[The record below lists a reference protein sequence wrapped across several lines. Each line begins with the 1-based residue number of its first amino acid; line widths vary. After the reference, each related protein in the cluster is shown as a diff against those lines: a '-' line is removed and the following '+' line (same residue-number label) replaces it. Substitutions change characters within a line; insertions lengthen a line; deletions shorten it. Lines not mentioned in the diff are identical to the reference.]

1 MPITK
6 IKETCDLKTC
16 VLCRQSLE
24 GWMTLIEANRKNLYF
39 KKGEVIFE
47 EGQAVKGIYFLFSGI
62 VKVHKPWGKEKELIL
77 HFAKKGD
84 MVGYRGL
91 GNKKT
96 YPVTATALEPVT
108 VCFIDLAFFE
118 STLQVNHQLTY
129 YLLKFYTNELQE
141 AENRMRNLAHMD
153 VKGRIAESLLVLKK
167 RFGQGKDGYIKITVS
182 RQDMASF
189 AGTTYETL
197 FRTMNELVNDK
208 LIRIT
213 GKKIAILKD
222 PALEAL
228 SANKEVD

>member
-1 MPITK
+1 M
-6 IKETCDLKTC
+6 KETHDCDLKTC
-16 VLCRQSLE
+16 FLCSQSLD
-24 GWMTLIEANRKNLYF
+24 GWLPLIASNRKNLHF

-47 EGQAVKGIYFLFSGI
+47 EGKAVEGIYFLFDGI
-62 VKVHKPWGKEKELIL
+62 VKVHKAWGKEKELIL

-84 MVGYRGL
+84 MIGYRGL

-108 VCFIDLAFFE
+108 VCFIDLVFFE

-129 YLLKFYTNELQE
+129 HLLKFYTNELQE

-213 GKKIAILKD
+213 GKQIAILKEA
-222 PALEAL
+222 ALEAL
-228 SANKEVD
+228 SANKELD

>member
-6 IKETCDLKTC
+6 KKEVCDLNTC
-16 VLCRQSLE
+16 VLCKQSLD
-24 GWMTLIEANRKNLYF
+24 GWLPLIESNRKNLHF

-47 EGQAVKGIYFLFSGI
+47 EGQSVKGIYFLFSGI
-62 VKVHKPWGKEKELIL
+62 VKVHKRWGSEKELIL
-77 HFAKKGD
+77 HLAKKGD

-108 VCFIDLAFFE
+108 VCFIDLVFFE

-129 YLLKFYTNELQE
+129 HLLKFYTNELQE

-167 RFGQGKDGYIKITVS
+167 RFGQHKDGCLKITLA

-197 FRTMNELVNDK
+197 FRIMNELVHEK
-208 LIRIT
+208 IVGIT
-213 GKKIAILKD
+213 GKKIAILKEA
-222 PALEAL
+222 ALEAL
-228 SANKEVD
+228 STHKEID